1 MRALLLGITLG
12 TALVLAACVGNSG
25 QAPTSKNATASGK
38 SEPRM
43 VCHEEASTGSM
54 FTHTVCR
61 SPEQVE
67 DDRNQSQEFVRRQR
81 SGPSPD
87 PSATPS
93 GGPH

>member
-1 MRALLLGITLG
+1 MRAHLLGTTLG
-12 TALVLAACVGNSG
+12 TAFALAACAGNTG

-38 SEPRM
+38 PEPRM
-43 VCHEEASTGSM
+43 VCHEEASTGSL

-67 DDRNQSQEFVRRQR
+67 DERSQGQDFVRRQR
-81 SGPSPD
+81 SGPTPD
-87 PSATPS
+87 PTAPPS

>member
-1 MRALLLGITLG
+1 MRALLLATTLG
-12 TALVLAACVGNSG
+12 AALILAACVESSG

-43 VCHEEASTGSM
+43 ICHEEASTGSM

-67 DDRNQSQEFVRRQR
+67 DERNQSQDFVRRQR
-81 SGPSPD
+81 SGPRPD
-87 PSATPS
+87 PSAPPS

>member
-1 MRALLLGITLG
+1 MRVYLLGATLG
-12 TALVLAACVGNSG
+12 AALSLAACAENTG

-38 SEPRM
+38 PEPRM
-43 VCHEEASTGSM
+43 VCHEEASTGSL

-67 DDRNQSQEFVRRQR
+67 ADRNQSQDFVRRQR
-81 SGPSPD
+81 SGPTPD
-87 PSATPS
+87 PSGPPS